1 LHSEFIY
8 YIVTIVSAP
17 KDKTEMGKLFK
28 AYANLSADFKAEL
41 GETKDKFISD
51 LERGEICVYGEYELE
66 GISSGISIYSDKIVE
81 GEMLITVEG
90 NMCHVVLSGKVEQE
104 FDPEYFQDFIDFL
117 KSDSLNVC
125 TEYLNDS
132 DLNEY
137 PIIGSQPTVI
147 GILSA

>member
-1 LHSEFIY
+1 
-8 YIVTIVSAP
+8 
-17 KDKTEMGKLFK
+17 
-28 AYANLSADFKAEL
+28 
-41 GETKDKFISD
+41 
-51 LERGEICVYGEYELE
+51 VYGEYELE